1 MASAAWYQRLGF
13 AFEFLHRLGD
23 GSPLV
28 VGICSGDA
36 KLLLSEHSGD
46 AKRDG
51 LVYVRVDDL
60 NEAARAVGIS
70 VEVRE
75 WGGTR
80 EAHAVDPAGNRV
92 RVAQALA
99 RSPLLDTGVGGA
111 LGLRSRRGPHFDLR
125 HDGGY
130 SSSANG
136 VEYPVVLRNMGQFK
150 ARDVTLRSLR
160 DGEVTDSKL
169 VREVDAE
176 RETDRVFLRIPAG
189 QCQLRPGGGGRVPR
203 GKVSF
208 EAWYEG
214 RRVALREL
222 A

>member
-1 MASAAWYQRLGF
+1 MASAAWYQCLGF
-13 AFEFLHRLGD
+13 EFEFLHRSGD

-36 KLLLSEHSGD
+36 KLLLSEHPGD

-51 LVYVRVDDL
+51 LLYVRVDDL
-60 NEAARAVGIS
+60 NGAARAIGIS
-70 VEVRE
+70 AEVRE
-75 WGGTR
+75 WGAR

-92 RVAQALA
+92 RVAQAPA
-99 RSPLLDTGVGGA
+99 PSPLFDTGIGGA
-111 LGLRSRRGPHFDLR
+111 LGLRSRRSLHFDLR

-136 VEYPVVLRNMGQFK
+136 VEYPVVLRNENQFK
-150 ARDVTLRSLR
+150 AWDVTLRSLR
-160 DGEVTDSKL
+160 DGEETDSKL

-176 RETDRVFLRIPAG
+176 RETDRVFLRIPAW
-189 QCQLRPGGGGRVPR
+189 QCQLRPGGVGRVPC